1 MGTHIEIGK
10 GERERPQDPAGGCG
24 KCAWVGKLPKEG
36 LHDQETSVTAGVME
50 RKGEG

>member
-24 KCAWVGKLPKEG
+24 KYAWVGKLPKEG
-36 LHDQETSVTAGVME
+36 LHDQEDFSDCWCHGK
-50 RKGEG
+50 KG